1 MPKDTALSSEP
12 ASRRTSTTRM
22 SDDFNVVSTPVTQP
36 SLSTSPRTIP
46 EGTLNHPENI
56 RPSSP
61 ESTPRIRLL
70 YSKSKVYVYRS
81 LEPEG
86 RLPGYLA
93 LVEQAYGAWYLT
105 WTPEAQVSEH
115 DRESYVN
122 IELHPN
128 LLPDYDQGQR
138 PGGDPETNPDFV
150 DFSQLNMHEVSS
162 SEELGSTGQETRRTF
177 TVSIPTWNDRPPLS
191 PDSTA
196 LPMSPS
202 SAQSYAFC
210 IPLSDIASLVVHP
223 PRLTQWYGSVIVNVE
238 DGAAGRRSTAT
249 GANSTRLFRSTSPPS
264 TYSFP
269 PLWFHDDESWSTISG
284 VSGRHWG
291 GDELL
296 IWLRKLVSVDR
307 SAEDPNLYHVN
318 AIPNAHPSQRNAT
331 SPTTADPEPSPVTT
345 TDLSTVGANISNL
358 TLGAMDPVMATIK
371 DFRWNILEKFSRV
384 TRLYKDTTTQILEH
398 PLGRPLVPLLPTALV
413 THVRV
418 PQGAQEVCNDYES
431 ARLYLAKWAASHIL
445 RSEKERSQQQFS
457 AGSSTSSRPDKT
469 IHPTTDVWQEW
480 LAEQSECGEFE
491 VLSSAAIPPL
501 VRSNRPLTTE
511 QWVNLFELD
520 GGNSDYR
527 LGQLTVTSEYVR
539 RTVFSGGVEHSIRP
553 LVWKYLLGVY
563 SWSSDEESRDRVRHK
578 LEKDYYDIKA
588 RWLNQPS
595 EQLTAVFKEQK
606 SRIDKDVLRTDR
618 MVPMFAISD
627 TLGRVT
633 ESDSGDDDPVSMTGL
648 PGTNANLEMM
658 KDILMSYHYYNRD
671 LGYVQGMSDLLAPI
685 YAVMEDEVEAFWCFV
700 EFMNRMERNFLRD
713 QTGMHLQLQT
723 MRDLVQFMLP
733 TFSQYLVTHD
743 ADNMFCCFRWLLV
756 WFKREFAFQDILSLW
771 EVLWSNYLT
780 PHFYYFVA
788 LAILD
793 QHAEVIM
800 ENLVYFDEILKYI
813 NDLSMTIDLEATL
826 RRAEVLFYRFKEQIQ
841 FFETYHGRAH
851 SSTSNTGG
859 DAKGKVPRLPDT
871 LQALLVPVPLV
882 FATTSS
888 VADDNENDKSAS
900 DII

>member
-1 MPKDTALSSEP
+1 MPKDTTLSSEP
-12 ASRRTSTTRM
+12 ASRGTSTARM
-22 SDDFNVVSTPVTQP
+22 SDDFNVVSTSATEP
-36 SLSTSPRTIP
+36 SLPTSPQPEP
-46 EGTLNHPENI
+46 EGTVIQPGHT
-56 RPSSP
+56 SSILT

-81 LEPEG
+81 LEAEG

-115 DRESYVN
+115 DKESYVN
-122 IELHPN
+122 VELHPN

-138 PGGDPETNPDFV
+138 SGGDPETDPDLV
-150 DFSQLNMHEVSS
+150 DFSQLNIHEVSS
-162 SEELGSTGQETRRTF
+162 NEELGATGQETRRTL
-177 TVSIPTWNDRPPLS
+177 TVSVPTWNDRPPLS
-191 PDSTA
+191 PDSTT

-238 DGAAGRRSTAT
+238 DGAVGRRGGAA
-249 GANSTRLFRSTSPPS
+249 GANSPRPFSSTSSSS

-296 IWLRKLVSVDR
+296 IWLRKLVPVDR
-307 SAEDPNLYHVN
+307 STEDPNLYHVN
-318 AIPNAHPSQRNAT
+318 GIPNTRLSQQIGSPPAT
-331 SPTTADPEPSPVTT
+331 DDPEPSSSTS
-345 TDLSTVGANISNL
+345 TDSSTVGTNISNL

-431 ARLYLAKWAASHIL
+431 ARIYLAKWAASHIL
-445 RSEKERSQQQFS
+445 RSEKERTEQQPI
-457 AGSSTSSRPDKT
+457 AGPSTSSRPDMPT
-469 IHPTTDVWQEW
+469 HPTTDVWQEW
-480 LAEQSECGEFE
+480 VAEQSECGEFE
-491 VLSSAAIPPL
+491 VLTSAAIPPL
-501 VRSNRPLTTE
+501 VRSNRPLTAE

-520 GGNSDYR
+520 GGKADYR
-527 LGQLTVTSEYVR
+527 PGQLTVTAEYVR
-539 RTVFSGGVEHSIRP
+539 RAVFSGGVEPTVRP

-563 SWSSDEESRDRVRHK
+563 SWSSDEESRARVRQK

-595 EQLTAVFKEQK
+595 ERLTAAFKEQK

-618 MVPMFAISD
+618 MVPMFATSD
-627 TLGRVT
+627 TLGRVS
-633 ESDSGDDDPVSMTGL
+633 ESDSGDDDPVSTTGL

-733 TFSQYLVTHD
+733 TFSQYLATHD

-771 EVLWSNYLT
+771 EVLWSNCLT

-793 QHAEVIM
+793 QHAE
-800 ENLVYFDEILKYI
+800 
-813 NDLSMTIDLEATL
+813 
-826 RRAEVLFYRFKEQIQ
+826 
-841 FFETYHGRAH
+841 
-851 SSTSNTGG
+851 
-859 DAKGKVPRLPDT
+859 
-871 LQALLVPVPLV
+871 
-882 FATTSS
+882 
-888 VADDNENDKSAS
+888 
-900 DII
+900 